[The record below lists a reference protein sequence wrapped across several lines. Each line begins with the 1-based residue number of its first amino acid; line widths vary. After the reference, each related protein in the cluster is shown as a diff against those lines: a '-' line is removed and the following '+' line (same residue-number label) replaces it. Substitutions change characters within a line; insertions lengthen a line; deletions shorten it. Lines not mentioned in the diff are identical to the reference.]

1 MTDDQAGEA
10 IVLEPNDL
18 RIDLDDAALKDE
30 LDQVAH
36 RYGIP
41 VTEMAK
47 ALLIHGLNVV
57 RAHHTLEDDIE
68 AYRKLLGVEVEDAEK
83 ATKH

>member
-41 VTEMAK
+41 VTEMAT
-47 ALLIHGLNVV
+47 
-57 RAHHTLEDDIE
+57 RCCC
-68 AYRKLLGVEVEDAEK
+68 
-83 ATKH
+83 